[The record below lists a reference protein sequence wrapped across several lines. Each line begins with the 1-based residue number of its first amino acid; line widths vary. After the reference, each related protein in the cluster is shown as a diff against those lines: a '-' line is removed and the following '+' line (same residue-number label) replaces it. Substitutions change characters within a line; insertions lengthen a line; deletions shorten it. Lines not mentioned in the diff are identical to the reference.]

1 MLRSAE
7 RPASIGPVS
16 APDLEQVY
24 AAADRGMLAA
34 FWAAEVG
41 DRPAVL
47 SDAGDRTRAEVNAN
61 ANRLVRALRAR
72 GVKAGDGIALMC
84 SNRPEFLETVEAA
97 QRSGL
102 RLTTVNW
109 HLTGEEAG
117 YIVDDCEATAFVADA
132 RFADAARTAADL
144 APRVRALVSVGGDV
158 DGFDRWDDVLAPERG
173 DDIDDP
179 EPGSTMLY
187 TSGTTGR
194 PKGVRRSPDPRGALG
209 VAQLTQYRGDR
220 HVHLCT
226 GPLYHAAPLSFSLTA
241 PAAMGVPIVMMD
253 GWAAEPTL
261 ALIEQHGVT
270 HTHMVPTMFHRLLSL
285 PDDVKA
291 RYDLSTLVFIIHGA
305 APCPVAVK
313 QDLIAWL
320 GPIVWEYYA
329 ATEGAGT
336 LVGPDEWLR
345 KPGTVGR
352 VNPPDHVRI
361 IDADGA
367 QAGPDEVGTVY
378 LRAPD
383 DDRFEYF
390 KAPAKTEESYRDSH
404 FTLGDVGYV
413 DADGYLFLT
422 DRSAHLI
429 ISGGVNIYPAE
440 VEAVLLAHPAVGD
453 VGVVGH
459 PDDEWGEIVVAA
471 VEPQAGIE
479 PTDTLASDLVEW
491 CRDRIAHYKCPRRV
505 IFVEALPR
513 HDNGKLYKHQL
524 REQLRSEGL
533 SNGHL

>member
-1 MLRSAE
+1 MAV
-7 RPASIGPVS
+7 PN
-16 APDLEQVY
+16 LEELN
-24 AAADRGMLAA
+24 AAADRGMLAS
-34 FWAAEVG
+34 FWAEEDP
-41 DRPAVL
+41 DRPAVI
-47 SDAGDRTRAEVNAN
+47 SEAGNRTRAQANAN

-72 GVKAGDGIALMC
+72 GVKAGDGLALMC
-84 SNRPEFLETVEAA
+84 SNRPEFFEAVA
-97 QRSGL
+97 AARRAGL

-109 HLTGEEAG
+109 HLTAEEAG

-132 RFADAARTAADL
+132 RFAACARGAADL
-144 APRVRALVSVGGDV
+144 APKLLASIAVGGSI
-158 DGFDRWDDVLAPERG
+158 DGFEEWEQVLAPEDG
-173 DDIDDP
+173 TDIDDP
-179 EPGSTMLY
+179 VVGSTMLY

-194 PKGVRRSPDPRGALG
+194 PKGVHRPPDPRSALD
-209 VAQLTQYRGDR
+209 VAALTQYRGYR

-241 PAAMGVPIVMMD
+241 PAAMGVPVVMMD
-253 GWAAEPTL
+253 GWSAEQTL
-261 ALIEQHGVT
+261 ALIEEHGVT
-270 HTHMVPTMFHRLLSL
+270 HTHLVPTMFHRLLSL
-285 PDDVKA
+285 PDGVKA
-291 RYDLSTLVFIIHGA
+291 RYDLSSLVFIIHGA

-313 QDLIAWL
+313 QRLMEWL

-329 ATEGAGT
+329 ATEGSGT

-352 VNPPDHVRI
+352 VDPPDHVRI
-361 IDADGA
+361 LDDEGNRT
-367 QAGPDEVGTVY
+367 GPGEVGTVY

-390 KAPAKTEESYRDSH
+390 KAPEKTEGAYRNTH

-440 VEAVLLAHPAVGD
+440 VEAELIGHPAVGD
-453 VGVVGH
+453 VGVVGV
-459 PDDEWGEIVVAA
+459 PDDDWGEIVVAV
-471 VEPQAGIE
+471 VEPQPGLE
-479 PTDTLASDLVEW
+479 PSDALAAELVEW

-505 IFVEALPR
+505 EFTEALPR

-524 REQLRSEGL
+524 REQLRETG
-533 SNGHL
+533 